1 MSRKRKKK
9 VNNQPVVSVP
19 VSSGISTEQWQH
31 IMANAIVEAEEIKEQ
46 RKREAQEAEIAEW
59 RRAIGVKDYSVPGEK
74 LPKIKTA
81 ANNFICFLKICFI
94 PKKHIK
100 GDRMSIALLKMFL
113 VIFFDIM
120 KWSFLV
126 FSAYCVYT
134 GIAEIIS
141 AGNIL
146 AAMPKCLYAI
156 SIGMMVFIV
165 SRMFRMAGI
174 EVDKIEDRNFIF
186 GLFGSVAT
194 VVSIIVTLTT

>member
-1 MSRKRKKK
+1 MPRKRNKKA
-9 VNNQPVVSVP
+9 NNQPVISAP
-19 VSSGISTEQWQH
+19 APSGISADQWQH
-31 IMANAIVEAEEIKEQ
+31 IMANAIVEAEAIKDQ
-46 RKREAQEAEIAEW
+46 KKREAQEAEIAEW
-59 RRAIGVKDYSVPGEK
+59 RNAIGLRDYSALGTRF
-74 LPKIKTA
+74 PKIRSAINK
-81 ANNFICFLKICFI
+81 FFCFVKICFVS
-94 PKKHIK
+94 KKHIK

-126 FSAYCVYT
+126 FSAYCMYM

-194 VVSIIVTLTT
+194 VVSIIVTLAT

>member
-1 MSRKRKKK
+1 M
-9 VNNQPVVSVP
+9 
-19 VSSGISTEQWQH
+19 
-31 IMANAIVEAEEIKEQ
+31 
-46 RKREAQEAEIAEW
+46 
-59 RRAIGVKDYSVPGEK
+59 
-74 LPKIKTA
+74 
-81 ANNFICFLKICFI
+81 
-94 PKKHIK
+94 
-100 GDRMSIALLKMFL
+100 
-113 VIFFDIM
+113 
-120 KWSFLV
+120 